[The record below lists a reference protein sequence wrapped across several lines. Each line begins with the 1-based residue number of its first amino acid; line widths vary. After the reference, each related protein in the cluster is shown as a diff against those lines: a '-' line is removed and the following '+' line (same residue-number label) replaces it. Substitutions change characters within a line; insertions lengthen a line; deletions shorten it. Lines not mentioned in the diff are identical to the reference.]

1 MKELESINY
10 LDLFA
15 IPDLCDKNFFIPD
28 YQRGYR
34 WGETQIRQLLED
46 LCLFFETKDK
56 TKGTFYCLQPIVVKK
71 MSQEEVDNNDL
82 FAEEDNN
89 TWYEV
94 IDGQQRLTTIRIIL
108 ALENLLDDDKDLKFN
123 LYYQTR
129 PNLGKIFN
137 NGSMKKKRD
146 ENKHYSIIADVEE
159 NIDQW
164 HIIQAA
170 NLIIDWFQNND
181 TISHFKGSFYEYF
194 SKKKGE
200 DKSVQVIWYEL
211 KEKKSDPNEVFK
223 RINDKKISLNNAEL
237 IRGMFL
243 SDAAKYRS
251 DKQLLEQFDDEIT
264 RSIFEKQEQERKQS
278 HIIETWDVIESQLRN
293 DRFWAFIKDDNDS
306 TKYSCRIEYI
316 FDLISQKGDN
326 ERDTLYTYLEFEKMI
341 KSDKHQDLWN
351 LWMKVETYYSLLKAW
366 FENRFYYHKIGYLVS
381 EGGEKMLIDLLSKS
395 SELSKSQFKA
405 LINER
410 ISDSIHDKRKKGNK
424 DILDYSYDEDYDL
437 LKRTLFLYN
446 VESTLLLNGEWFPF
460 EKYKNEKNW
469 TLEHIHAQNSE
480 GIDRSD
486 KAKWVEWFDENIKA
500 LERHSHRFDSNEEL
514 SSLLNKLRVEK
525 SKIESDT
532 AKYSFD
538 KFNIVFEDVQRYF
551 NNQGKEGGDP
561 DMMHGISN
569 MALLSGATNSSISN
583 SVFEVK
589 RQMIINADA
598 NGQYIPICTRR
609 VFLKYYNRKEDDFT
623 VQQLF
628 YWSRKDRE
636 NYENDIKTVLADYMN
651 SKSETNKIES
661 EEVDG

>member
-46 LCLFFETKDK
+46 LYVFFETDEE
-56 TKGTFYCLQPIVVKK
+56 TKGSFYCLQPIVVKE
-71 MSQEEVDNNDL
+71 MSQQEIVANELN
-82 FAEEDNN
+82 AEEDNN
-89 TWYEV
+89 RWYEV

-108 ALENLLDDDKDLKFN
+108 ALENLLDEDNDLKFN

-137 NGSMKKKRD
+137 DGSIKKKRD

-170 NLIIDWFQNND
+170 NLIIDWFQSKD
-181 TISHFKGSFYEYF
+181 KIPLFKGTFYQYF
-194 SKKKGE
+194 TNKKGE
-200 DKSVQVIWYEL
+200 RKSVQVIWYEL
-211 KEKKSDPNEVFK
+211 KDDSDASDAFK

-243 SDAAKYRS
+243 SDAAEYHS
-251 DKQLLEQFDDEIT
+251 DKQLLEQFDNKNT

-293 DRFWAFIKDDNDS
+293 DRFWAFVKDDNDS

-316 FDLISQKGDN
+316 FDLISKKGDN

-341 KSDKHQDLWN
+341 KSGKYQDLWD
-351 LWMKVETYYSLLKAW
+351 LWMIVETYYSLLKAW

-381 EGGEKMLIDLLSKS
+381 ERGEKMLIDLLSKS
-395 SELSKSQFKA
+395 SEYSKSQFKA
-405 LINER
+405 LINEL
-410 ISDSIHDKRKKGNK
+410 ISDIIHDKRKNSK
-424 DILDYSYDEDYDL
+424 DILDYSYGNDDDL
-437 LKRTLFLYN
+437 LKKTLFLYN

-460 EKYKNEKNW
+460 DKYKNEKNW

-500 LERHSHRFDSNEEL
+500 LERHSHRFDSSEEL
-514 SSLLNKLRVEK
+514 SSLLNKLRVER

-538 KFNIVFEDVQRYF
+538 RFNIVFEDVQKYF

-569 MALLSGATNSSISN
+569 LALLSGATNSSISN

-636 NYENDIKTVLADYMN
+636 NYENDLKTVLADYMK
-651 SKSETNKIES
+651 SKSETIKIES